1 MKKLIVLVAFAFII
15 THCFGQSS
23 ATEKMYEQLKGSSGV
38 SLLTFSKDM
47 IDMIDLSIDD
57 DTDEKKVTGPLREIR
72 VAICKDS
79 LDRSTIP
86 LINGFLNKS
95 PFKEVDLEDEKGDLR
110 IFVNRK
116 GRAIEECHVAIPG
129 DNGLILVSFFGE
141 FRVEDVDNL
150 REAASG
156 FE

>member
-1 MKKLIVLVAFAFII
+1 
-15 THCFGQSS
+15 
-23 ATEKMYEQLKGSSGV
+23 
-38 SLLTFSKDM
+38 
-47 IDMIDLSIDD
+47 
-57 DTDEKKVTGPLREIR
+57 
-72 VAICKDS
+72 
-79 LDRSTIP
+79 
-86 LINGFLNKS
+86 
-95 PFKEVDLEDEKGDLR
+95 LR